1 MKHRQTIIGI
11 VVSWQA
17 QEDAMDSTRV
27 PQQRPSIVLVVVCLL
42 VMASALTFGGQRALA
57 TPAGCK
63 TVRGHFFPSQI
74 EVDENP
80 NTLEFTGP
88 VTGTLAGTFLSTELV
103 LLPGRPETPSV
114 MLFTELLTFTTKHG
128 TVLKTTGVG
137 SFDTDPHA
145 AGLFTEILTIIEKD
159 GQPGQFGQLF
169 AFGSFD
175 FAQNLGS
182 AEYKGEVCD

>member
-88 VTGTLAGTFLSTELV
+88 VTGALAGTFLSTELV
-103 LLPGRPETPSV
+103 LFPGRPETPSV
-114 MLFTELLTFTTKHG
+114 MLFTEILTFT
-128 TVLKTTGVG
+128 G
-137 SFDTDPHA
+137 SVA
-145 AGLFTEILTIIEKD
+145 KL
-159 GQPGQFGQLF
+159 
-169 AFGSFD
+169 AFGGQIQKLAIRKSMTCKSQLSYFR
-175 FAQNLGS
+175 
-182 AEYKGEVCD
+182 